1 MLQRL
6 SQFSERTRITLV
18 GVCAVVLVLIVELEP
33 WNASTEVHIEDQLNL
48 ADKPENPP
56 APLVNPDIEV
66 RLRAN
71 TAKSIKEIDPQL
83 EVLMAQN
90 QFGELSNRLLNLA
103 AIAVGAKQPDQL
115 AEILSLLG
123 QVSIEQQNLDAAEV
137 YLFEALDLLSDS
149 VNDGAR
155 AEIYMQLGR
164 AHLRAREVARSAGY
178 AYDTLLIG
186 RNQLMRGRYQVA
198 EENIRKAIEFN
209 LSINRYNA
217 AASAYSSLALLNQRS
232 GNKYESEIARLEA
245 ARLYASSGQLSS
257 AQQQIDLL
265 RAAGIEEWR
274 LFGIED
280 EIESNNQVYEESIAQ
295 IAQSRDYQRLYNH
308 YLSQNNHAR
317 AWHFRLL
324 ASKSLE
330 NVSKRAMFHR
340 QQGVLA
346 LLYNSNEAMTLA
358 KNYFSEASRSFVAND
373 MVDLDERT
381 QALTRQIY

>member
-6 SQFSERTRITLV
+6 SRFSERTRITLV
-18 GVCAVVLVLIVELEP
+18 GVCAVVLVLVVELEP
-33 WNASTEVHIEDQLNL
+33 WNASTEVHIEDQLSL
-48 ADKPENPP
+48 ADSPENPP
-56 APLVNPDIEV
+56 TPLINPDIEV

-71 TAKSIKEIDPQL
+71 TAESIKEIDPQL
-83 EVLMAQN
+83 EVLMAQK
-90 QFGELSNRLLNLA
+90 QYGELSNRLLNLA
-103 AIAVGAKQPDQL
+103 SISVGAKQPDQL

-137 YLFEALDLLSDS
+137 YLFEALDVLSDS
-149 VNDGAR
+149 LNDGAK
-155 AEIYMQLGR
+155 AEIYMHLGR
-164 AHLRAREVARSAGY
+164 AHLRSREIARSAGY

-198 EENIRKAIEFN
+198 EENIRKAIEYN

-245 ARLYASSGQLSS
+245 ARLYASSGQMSS

-265 RAAGIEEWR
+265 RTAGIEEWR

-280 EIESNNQVYEESIAQ
+280 EIESNIQEYEESIAQ
-295 IAQSRDYQRLYNH
+295 IALARDYQRLYNH

>member
-6 SQFSERTRITLV
+6 SKFSERTRIALV
-18 GVCAVVLVLIVELEP
+18 GVCAAVLVLVVELEP
-33 WNASTEVHIEDQLNL
+33 WNASTELHIEDQLSL
-48 ADKPENPP
+48 ADSPEIPP
-56 APLVNPDIEV
+56 APLINPDIEV

-71 TAKSIKEIDPQL
+71 TAESIKEIDPQL
-83 EVLMAQN
+83 EVLMAHKQY
-90 QFGELSNRLLNLA
+90 GELSNRLLNLA
-103 AIAVGAKQPDQL
+103 AISVGSKQPDQL

-137 YLFEALDLLSDS
+137 YLFEALDVLSDS
-149 VNDGAR
+149 VNDGVK
-155 AEIYMQLGR
+155 AEIYMHLGR
-164 AHLRAREVARSAGY
+164 AHLRSREIARSAGY

-186 RNQLMRGRYQVA
+186 RNQLMRGRYRVA
-198 EENIRKAIEFN
+198 EENIRKAIEYN

-245 ARLYASSGQLSS
+245 ARLYASSGQMSS
-257 AQQQIDLL
+257 AQKQIALL
-265 RAAGIEEWR
+265 RTAGIEEWR

-280 EIESNNQVYEESIAQ
+280 EIENNIQEYEESIAQ
-295 IAQSRDYQRLYNH
+295 IALARDYQRLYNH

-358 KNYFSEASRSFVAND
+358 KNYFSQASRSFLAND

>member
-18 GVCAVVLVLIVELEP
+18 GVCAAVLVLIVELEP

-155 AEIYMQLGR
+155 AEIYMHLGR

-265 RAAGIEEWR
+265 RATGIEEWR